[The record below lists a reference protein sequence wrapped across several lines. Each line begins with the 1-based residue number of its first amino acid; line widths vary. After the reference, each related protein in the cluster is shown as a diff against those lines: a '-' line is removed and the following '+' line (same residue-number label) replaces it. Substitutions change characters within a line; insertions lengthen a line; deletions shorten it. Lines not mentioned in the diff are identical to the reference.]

1 MRDPFGPSLLSY
13 LCACLLLFLGLSRA
27 RPPIRNAN
35 ILREDV
41 AAIVTGLLLVGE
53 VPAEHINSWHLML
66 GGFELEYDDK
76 HSIIFTYFMGELLM
90 VAF

>member
-1 MRDPFGPSLLSY
+1 MRDPLGSSLLGY

-27 RPPIRNAN
+27 RPPIRDADV
-35 ILREDV
+35 LREDV
-41 AAIVTGLLLVGE
+41 AAIITGLLLVGE

-66 GGFELEYDDK
+66 GRFELEYNNQ
-76 HSIIFTYFMGELLM
+76 HAIIFTYFMGELLM